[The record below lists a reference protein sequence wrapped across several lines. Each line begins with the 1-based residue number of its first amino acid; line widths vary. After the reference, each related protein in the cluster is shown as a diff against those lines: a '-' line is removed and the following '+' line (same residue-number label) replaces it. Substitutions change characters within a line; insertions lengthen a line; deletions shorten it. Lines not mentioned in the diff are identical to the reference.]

1 MINELEMKEIIRF
14 SPALFQN
21 NIIIHIFNILKS
33 CKQTTTTL
41 SLHLRIFLKCQRLVI
56 SVVFLVVLCILNT
69 EIQSEI
75 HGQLLS

>member
-14 SPALFQN
+14 STVLFQN

-41 SLHLRIFLKCQRLVI
+41 SLHLQNFPEVPKVGGI
-56 SVVFLVVLCILNT
+56 SWPLCILNT